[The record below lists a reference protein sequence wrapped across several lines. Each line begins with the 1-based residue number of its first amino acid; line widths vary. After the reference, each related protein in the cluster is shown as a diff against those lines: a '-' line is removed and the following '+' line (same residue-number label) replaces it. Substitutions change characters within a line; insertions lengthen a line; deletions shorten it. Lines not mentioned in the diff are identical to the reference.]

1 MKHKILRC
9 LERLKPE
16 GIQSLFMIVF
26 SVISISLMLIL
37 GIVTYFRFSNFAR
50 QETIR
55 STQTLIEQTGE
66 NLEDYLVSM
75 RQISDAAYYSVIKEH
90 DFAREGEVIQNGMN
104 LLYEAN
110 KDNLRSIAV
119 YNDYGSLL
127 LAEPVP
133 PRKKTRMLPDK
144 TGIKRPWKKWKIC
157 IFPRRISRICLMT
170 QLSGITG

>member
-9 LERLKPE
+9 LERLKPK

-66 NLEDYLVSM
+66 NLEDYLQPTIV
-75 RQISDAAYYSVIKEH
+75 
-90 DFAREGEVIQNGMN
+90 
-104 LLYEAN
+104 
-110 KDNLRSIAV
+110 
-119 YNDYGSLL
+119 
-127 LAEPVP
+127 
-133 PRKKTRMLPDK
+133 
-144 TGIKRPWKKWKIC
+144 
-157 IFPRRISRICLMT
+157 
-170 QLSGITG
+170 